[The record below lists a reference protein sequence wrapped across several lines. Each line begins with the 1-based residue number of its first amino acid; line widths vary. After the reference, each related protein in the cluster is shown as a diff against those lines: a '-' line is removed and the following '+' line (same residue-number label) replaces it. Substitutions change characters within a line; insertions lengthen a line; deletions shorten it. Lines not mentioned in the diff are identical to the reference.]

1 MKKFSFGKNWKQFV
15 SNALTEERL
24 HEAQQSLLAY
34 ISQKDYTGLFIDV
47 GCGSG
52 IFSLAA
58 LALGCNRS
66 VSLDVDSESLEAC
79 RMVKE
84 RFGHCAPVS
93 AEWDIMRG
101 DILNPHDSISFTG
114 QGDIVYSWG
123 VLHHTGDMYRA
134 LMNAARLVRPGGY
147 FIIALYNRAPSSRLW
162 LAVKRAYA
170 RAPAFL
176 QTIMVWF
183 FYGYALALFG
193 ISFLV
198 NVLFRRTVRLPK
210 QRRGMSHFYNMVD
223 WVGGYPYEYASHQEI
238 VVFVENLDFFLV
250 KAPTVLSSYTSH
262 WWDRFT
268 FKNTG
273 NNEFVFKKNV

>member
-1 MKKFSFGKNWKQFV
+1 MKKFAFGANWKQFV
-15 SNALTEERL
+15 NNALTEERL
-24 HEAQQSLLAY
+24 HEAKQSLLAY
-34 ISQKDYTGLFIDV
+34 LPHKDYTGLFIDI

-66 VSLDVDSESLEAC
+66 VSFDADSESLEAAC
-79 RMVKE
+79 MVRE
-84 RFGHCAPVS
+84 RFRNFTPAS
-93 AEWDIMRG
+93 AKWDIMHG
-101 DILNPHDSISFTG
+101 DILNPHDVVSFAG

-134 LMNAARLVRPGGY
+134 LTNAARLVRPGGY

-162 LAVKRAYA
+162 LSVKRAYA
-170 RAPAFL
+170 RVPSFL
-176 QTIMVWF
+176 QTVMVWF
-183 FYGYALALFG
+183 FYGYAMVLFG

-198 NVLFRRTVRLPK
+198 NLFFRRTVHIPK
-210 QRRGMSHFYNMVD
+210 QRRGMNHFYNMVD

-238 VVFVENLDFFLV
+238 AAFVAGLNFTLV
-250 KAPTVLSSYTSH
+250 QAPTLLSSSVSH
-262 WWDRFT
+262 WWDRLT

-273 NNEFVFKKNV
+273 NNEFVFRKNI